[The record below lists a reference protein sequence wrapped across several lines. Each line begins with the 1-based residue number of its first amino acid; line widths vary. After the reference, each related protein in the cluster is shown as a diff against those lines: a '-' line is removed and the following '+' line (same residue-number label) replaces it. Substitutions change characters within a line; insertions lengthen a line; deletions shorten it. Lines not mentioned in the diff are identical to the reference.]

1 MSKLST
7 PFLTD
12 LDSRAA
18 VKGSRDPLGA
28 QAVWTRFGRHVVGNL
43 TTVTTSVRDFTTL
56 LLGYLWAE
64 RVSAEVGPGSEL
76 ATFLKW
82 EQLASYSRA
91 KVNGDYS
98 FRGTERVK
106 QTLLQGSRVTLS
118 NGRPFQI
125 LSNQQTYGIWGLYS
139 VASAASGLVEQDP
152 VRLTSVGLQFVERYY
167 LPQFGEAGFPNGNRI
182 VKLLSQSEV
191 KVDLERAD
199 STLSHVVA
207 KILGRRAS
215 EVERRFYY
223 EHLVEGGPDDPTK
236 GRQKLLAKL
245 LVEHAQSGE
254 IKWSPAFLRALE
266 KEARAAEAD
275 SETLGYRLARIRA
288 CESVLAPA
296 ARLFAFM
303 QGFDGKTVA
312 AVAKIVRDQWGPRVQ
327 AVNVANIREL
337 RYELAEIR
345 EDISSRWIGFAE
357 SLGQG
362 DYVSALRLLI
372 EQNETT
378 MQARGGA
385 AWISEES
392 GKLIVRV
399 RDEQG
404 GLPSRSE
411 LSNLWRFPY
420 FLDSMLAVTSQL
432 RPS

>member
-1 MSKLST
+1 MSERSG

-56 LLGYLWAE
+56 LLGYFWAE
-64 RVSAEVGPGSEL
+64 RVSTEVGPGSEL

-91 KVNGDYS
+91 KVNEDFS

-106 QTLLQGSRVTLS
+106 QTLSHGSRVTLS
-118 NGRPFQI
+118 NSRASQI

-152 VRLTSVGLQFVERYY
+152 ARLTSVALQFVERFY
-167 LPQFGEAGFPNGNRI
+167 LPRFGAAGFPNGNRI

-199 STLSHVVA
+199 SALSHVVA
-207 KILGRRAS
+207 KILERRTS

-223 EHLVEGGPDDPTK
+223 EHLVEGGPDDQTK

-245 LVEHAQSGE
+245 LGEHAMSGE
-254 IKWSPAFLRALE
+254 IKWSPTFLRALE
-266 KEARAAEAD
+266 KEARATGEAG
-275 SETLGYRLARIRA
+275 ETLDYRLARIRA

-303 QGFDGKTVA
+303 QGFDGKAIDV
-312 AVAKIVRDQWGPRVQ
+312 VAKIVRDQWGPRVQ
-327 AVNVANIREL
+327 AMNVDTVREL
-337 RYELAEIR
+337 RYEFAEVR
-345 EDISSRWIGFAE
+345 QDIASRWVGFAE
-357 SLGQG
+357 SLAQG

-404 GLPSRSE
+404 GLPSRNE

-420 FLDSMLAVTSQL
+420 FLDSMLAITSQL
-432 RPS
+432 RSN